1 MIWTYYGSEY
11 LSYQAPGNS
20 ITMKILEV
28 KHYVIWNHQKSEY
41 NSFTQ
46 HVSLRVIL
54 SFNINFSVSYS
65 KRRWEIYY
73 SVQKSKMGGWYAYI
87 TSITV

>member
-65 KRRWEIYY
+65 KRR
-73 SVQKSKMGGWYAYI
+73 
-87 TSITV
+87 